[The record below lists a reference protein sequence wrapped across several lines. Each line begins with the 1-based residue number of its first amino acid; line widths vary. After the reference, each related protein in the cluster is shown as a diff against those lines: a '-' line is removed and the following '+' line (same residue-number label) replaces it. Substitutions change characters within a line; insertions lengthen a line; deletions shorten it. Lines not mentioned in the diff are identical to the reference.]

1 MIRSLQKRVN
11 DRTQFY
17 GRLFP
22 NEQALDPELRKHLSD
37 LANRQE
43 RIFEIMDRFVK
54 GDGK

>member
-22 NEQALDPELRKHLSD
+22 NEQAMDANIRQQLQG
-37 LANRQE
+37 LAE
-43 RIFEIMDRFVK
+43 SRIGFSK
-54 GDGK
+54 S